1 MPVHLVRERALVCP
15 LQGGH
20 FSHAAAKRPLLYL
33 RLHLSGRN
41 GVPGHYESRT
51 IGQLLLT
58 CLPRVPTS
66 HHAAGIRHSQSDP
79 GVKRQRLYFLLSN
92 LRPRRTANVSQRFA
106 VPGQMGKATERERS
120 ARERARR
127 TQGTDAGGPADD
139 VLIAGSSGQALP
151 DPTGRLVDES
161 RRRLQHTGPQFRS
174 WQDRDAIALLGAG
187 RGAARPGRTRSR
199 SNSPHRMRA
208 TERWDRTLAGLQQP
222 TQQSKA
228 ELKAARQ
235 AELKGALLQ
244 EQGCT
249 SMSPERRFDVGRKP
263 AVDVLR
269 RPSSDAREDSLNG
282 RKCVQE
288 RGAHPDVQPR
298 SALSKLGAIFSG
310 WMVSAVPSHRQ
321 ERRVGVIV
329 FVPPDWW
336 KLVLTTSKTVQWH
349 SVRAAFLSVRAAFL
363 SHGTLCAQP
372 SFLPFRLA
380 RSAPSGAKV
389 ASKSL
394 HKESMH
400 STAQSAMISA
410 DRALQILNKMQA
422 EGIRSIL
429 FGMGDVCMCI
439 HAPNTCMRVFC
450 AGQKKTT
457 SFRVDTRSS
466 QRTTRHS
473 AQRTRSRSA
482 SPSPMRSGRDLLW

>member
-1 MPVHLVRERALVCP
+1 M
-15 LQGGH
+15 
-20 FSHAAAKRPLLYL
+20 
-33 RLHLSGRN
+33 
-41 GVPGHYESRT
+41 
-51 IGQLLLT
+51 
-58 CLPRVPTS
+58 
-66 HHAAGIRHSQSDP
+66 
-79 GVKRQRLYFLLSN
+79 KRQRLYFLLSN

-139 VLIAGSSGQALP
+139 VLTAGSSGQALP

-174 WQDRDAIALLGAG
+174 WQDRDAIALLGGG

-482 SPSPMRSGRDLLW
+482 SPSSMRSGRNPLW